1 MWDCFKRAEELPL
14 SVKNLSLQYGN
25 QSLESITIS
34 CGVAAFPNHGETPQE
49 LWQNADLAWYKAKE
63 QRRDRVISANLIME
77 ECRKDNIFSYN
88 GD

>member
-49 LWQNADLAWYKAKE
+49 L
-63 QRRDRVISANLIME
+63 
-77 ECRKDNIFSYN
+77 
-88 GD
+88 